1 MPPTALADL
10 EMQNHSLAAI
20 LSAHAIRNP
29 DGLALIEPERC
40 FSWRQY
46 DQLSDAIAAQLR
58 AAGLTPGEHVG
69 LLLPDGIILHAA
81 MMGAEKA
88 GLVAIGLGARTGM
101 REAAHLLAKG
111 DAQALVSLAAHRG
124 DEMKAAFLWLAERVP
139 DLRAHIILP
148 NAPEALLANAP
159 EALLEAVTA
168 EKLPLTIEPGDL
180 FLLNSTSGTTG
191 MPKCVMHDQLRWF
204 AFHKVA
210 CAAGELSESDVM
222 MSCAPSPF
230 GFGLWTSHATPLLLG
245 IPVIVFPQ
253 FDADIAI
260 AMLERYRVTVMAAV
274 TTQMIMMLNL
284 PRFATADLSSLRVIF
299 SGGEAIPPERARAFE
314 TRTGAKVLNF
324 YGSNETGGLSCTTVD
339 DPQEQRLTTAGR
351 LIANMDVRLFDE
363 AGRDVTAGGR
373 GRPAGKGP
381 LLSRGY
387 YGDDTANARLFT
399 PDGWMLM
406 DDFVEIDDAG
416 YLHVLGRTGDFVL
429 RGGKNVSCAAVEEMA
444 STHPAVHLA
453 AALAAPDPKFGE
465 RVALFVTL
473 RAGWNELSLE
483 DIVAHFRAHRTSPEI
498 WPELLQ
504 VLPDMPRSAGDKIAK
519 HQLRQEVAALVAATA
534 KARESSTAS

>member
-1 MPPTALADL
+1 MPSATPA
-10 EMQNHSLAAI
+10 EPMQQPSLAAI
-20 LSAHAIRNP
+20 LREHAARNP
-29 DGLALIEPERC
+29 AGLALIEPERC

-46 DQLSDAIAAQLR
+46 DQLSDAIALRLR
-58 AAGLTPGEHVG
+58 AARLTPGEHVG

-88 GLVAIGLGARTGM
+88 GLVAVGLGARTGM

-111 DAQALVSLAAHRG
+111 DAHALVSLAAHRG
-124 DEMKAAFLWLAERVP
+124 DEMQAGFLWLAERVP
-139 DLRAHIILP
+139 DLRAHILLP
-148 NAPEALLANAP
+148 DAPEAMLQDP
-159 EALLEAVTA
+159 PGEP
-168 EKLPLTIEPGDL
+168 LPLSIKPGDL

-204 AFHKVA
+204 AFHEVA
-210 CAAGELSESDVM
+210 RAGGELGNRDIM

-230 GFGLWTSHATPLLLG
+230 GFGLWTSHVTPLLLG

-253 FDADIAI
+253 FDADTAI
-260 AMLERYRVTVMAAV
+260 AMIERYHVTVMAAV
-274 TTQMIMMLNL
+274 TTQLTMMLNS
-284 PRFATADLSSLRVIF
+284 PQFANTDLNALRVVF

-314 TRTGAKVLNF
+314 TQSGAKVLNF
-324 YGSNETGGLSCTTVD
+324 YGSNETGGLSCTTVH
-339 DPQEQRLTTAGR
+339 DPQEKRVTTAGR
-351 LIANMDVRLFDE
+351 LIAIMNVRLFDE

-387 YGDDTANARLFT
+387 YADDTANSRLFT

-406 DDFVEIDDAG
+406 DDFVEMDDQG
-416 YLHVLGRTGDFVL
+416 YLHVIGRTGDFVL
-429 RGGKNVSCAAVEEMA
+429 RGGKNVSCAAVEELA
-444 STHPAVHLA
+444 SKHPAVHLA
-453 AALAAPDPKFGE
+453 AAMAAPDPKFGE

-473 RAGWNELSLE
+473 RPGWTELTLQDMVS
-483 DIVAHFRAHRTSPEI
+483 HFRAHRTSPEI
-498 WPELLQ
+498 WPELMQ

-519 HQLRQEVAALVAATA
+519 HELRREVAALVTTTA
-534 KARESSTAS
+534 KPLEGSIAS